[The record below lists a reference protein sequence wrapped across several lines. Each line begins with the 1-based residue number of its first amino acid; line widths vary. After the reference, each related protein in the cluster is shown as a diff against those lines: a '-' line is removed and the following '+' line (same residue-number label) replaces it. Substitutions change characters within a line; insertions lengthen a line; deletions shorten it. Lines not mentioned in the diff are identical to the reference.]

1 MYAGY
6 KRLPFNDFKGDI
18 MIYYALLAVCLGL
31 IIFSGYKHY
40 KQANVKQLNRP
51 RHRHQRASH

>member
-1 MYAGY
+1 
-6 KRLPFNDFKGDI
+6 

-40 KQANVKQLNRP
+40 KQTHVKQLNRP